1 MRSRLLRW
9 LLPLP
14 LLLAGW
20 LPPALAQQPAAPTE
34 AKEGEKSP
42 PAAQYALAGLFTILV
57 LVIICKPSRKGT

>member
-14 LLLAGW
+14 LLLVCW
-20 LPPALAQQPAAPTE
+20 LPPARAQAPAPPTE
-34 AKEGEKSP
+34 TKEGEKSP

-57 LVIICKPSRKGT
+57 LVIICKPSRKST